1 MIRNAC
7 ARTVG
12 IRLSVIPV
20 LLVVV
25 VVVVAASSTSSSL
38 HRRHSIWST
47 TRSSSSTFLAHKN
60 GPHFRTPCDN
70 HLDTTSVPRKCQKS
84 TARRQIKLAQELV
97 DFVRGG
103 GKVEEQDIQ
112 LREYDDMF
120 SDETTDEEDLSMEE
134 EEPRFE
140 KVDEE
145 NFSDQKDDQDEVA
158 DNESTA
164 STSSIDKTPFPITV
178 KTAVGNNIV
187 DTSLELTVNRSR
199 DVASL
204 KKSLSRLLP
213 AKPPVET
220 MKLIFHGK
228 VLQDD
233 ETLDEIL
240 DDDEDE
246 EDEEREAISLTLDMI
261 PPVDPKF
268 VAELDANLKDMTVRE
283 ILDAYIANEATL
295 YQSTEELMK
304 KTWSQSEAG
313 AQAADLDEEA
323 DDDETSPSPKG
334 GNQKTSLQIRERSDQ
349 IRSQLE
355 ALIQSENSK
364 NLLSQTE
371 IKHHSLDEVEVRGQ
385 RIRKVSQAGVRTSIK
400 RQIQRN
406 LNVNWPETIRYFVL
420 FIFFGYFGGRTPF
433 SRAVLLLGAPSV
445 FLLQYRPVKLIAKQ
459 LFYALLD
466 HPPSIFLS
474 LLPAPQQ
481 AILDMNYLNSMRA
494 LYGDDIPETRGLE
507 QEKVENDGNDDDDD
521 FVDPTMEEL
530 FDESAEF
537 SDESGEESDE
547 S

>member
-1 MIRNAC
+1 
-7 ARTVG
+7 
-12 IRLSVIPV
+12 
-20 LLVVV
+20 
-25 VVVVAASSTSSSL
+25 
-38 HRRHSIWST
+38 
-47 TRSSSSTFLAHKN
+47 
-60 GPHFRTPCDN
+60 
-70 HLDTTSVPRKCQKS
+70 
-84 TARRQIKLAQELV
+84 
-97 DFVRGG
+97 
-103 GKVEEQDIQ
+103 
-112 LREYDDMF
+112 MF